1 MKPETGKLKAETSM
15 RSEAP
20 DRIPLSG
27 LRSPVS
33 GLKSQ
38 VSAFSSAFSL
48 IELLVV
54 IAIFALM
61 ATLTLPA
68 ISSINQA
75 GGINRAGQILGDQII
90 LARQEATSKNRAI
103 EVRLINVNDPMWP
116 GYRAIQL
123 WLIDESGTSQGPLGK
138 IQKLPE
144 SIVIASN
151 TLSPLLT
158 ADPNVSGTTNFGA
171 LGSCAY
177 GGFRVRASGSLSSDV
192 TTNNNFLT
200 VQRAKDTGS
209 QPGTDPKNYYTVRVN
224 PITGRVTIH
233 RP

>member
-1 MKPETGKLKAETSM
+1 MKPETGKLKPETST
-15 RSEAP
+15 RIEAP
-20 DRIPLSG
+20 DRILLSG
-27 LRSPVS
+27 LRSPAS

-38 VSAFSSAFSL
+38 VSSLSSAFSL

-90 LARQEATSKNRAI
+90 LARQEATSKNRDV
-103 EVRLINVNDPMWP
+103 EVRIIDVSDPMWP

-123 WLIDESGTSQGPLGK
+123 WLVDESGTPQGPLGK

-144 SIVIASN
+144 AIVIASN
-151 TLSPLLT
+151 SLSPLLT
-158 ADPNVSGTTNFGA
+158 ADTNVSGTTNFGG
-171 LGSCAY
+171 LGSRPY
-177 GGFRVRASGSLSSDV
+177 NGFRVRASGSLPSAV
-192 TTNNNFLT
+192 TANNNFLT
-200 VQRAKDTGS
+200 VQLAKDTDI
-209 QPGTDPKNYYTVRVN
+209 PPKNYYTVRVN
-224 PITGRVTIH
+224 PVTGRVTIH